1 MRSGPWK
8 ALLFLASLLLLL
20 LLPPGNQP
28 ARGSGMDVVKMT
40 SSKSEAGKKEKAVE
54 IPEHLDEKQIDA
66 LLAGMDDEQ
75 VRRLLIAELKK
86 SAASAEESKQSE
98 LSGFSQLV
106 TEIDAIAADLREK
119 LDEIRSGALAAP
131 KHLPKTLVQLHGQAG
146 VSGTLLTL
154 VGLLSLL
161 VAGASAEWL
170 FRQYIKRLRAKI
182 ESACPSTWWEKS
194 KDLLLCFCIDLTS
207 IGIFLIANAIIFII
221 FFGHGEYVHFRRL
234 LLVTYLAVVL
244 LVRVIALVANFILA
258 PGLSK
263 LRLVGM
269 SDDAARYLHRWVWV
283 IAGSAGMGLLLTAI
297 MELQRVSEAT
307 LVLVSATTGMVVV
320 LLIMF
325 FAWKNRLA
333 VARMILQGAEQDLRY
348 KKLLRVQL
356 ADYWHLLTIPYL
368 LMIWGIWVLIVLVD
382 QDDLLVAML
391 ALMLSVPLY
400 ILLDWIGQKALDA
413 TLGLVHPSSGATG
426 EVSDVDAGE
435 EAEACHKKDNEGK
448 DDDTNLPIER
458 FIPTLRHCLSFSI
471 AGIVLFWLL
480 KLWGFDIKIGET
492 ITHAAL
498 KIVVVILFSYVIWKL
513 VENAINRRLAKIEHP
528 QTDDEEEEMGGAGGS
543 RIGTL
548 LRLLRKTLLM
558 VLLVMV
564 SLIILSAIG
573 VNIGPL
579 LAGAGIVGLAIGFG
593 SQTLVKDIVSGIFFL
608 IDDAFRLGDYVES
621 GQVKGTVENI
631 SIRSLRL
638 RHSRGMIYTVPFGHL
653 GSVTNYSRDYLIDKI
668 EFRVPYGTDINKVR
682 KIIKK
687 INEEIEQDEVLA
699 ARLLAPIKSQGVKAL
714 DDSGIIMRIK
724 FKTRPGDQ
732 FVIRREIFLR
742 LHKSFEKSGIQFAH
756 RQVIVQLPQEKPPA
770 PPAPGESAGAAP
782 APADK
787 QILSAGAA
795 AAIAMA
801 LAEEEEQGKK
811 HESK

>member
-1 MRSGPWK
+1 MRSGGWK
-8 ALLFLASLLLLL
+8 AFLLSTSLVLLLSL
-20 LLPPGNQP
+20 GQQP
-28 ARGSGMDVVKMT
+28 AWSSGMDAVKMT
-40 SSKSEAGKKEKAVE
+40 SGKSDAGKKEKTIAL
-54 IPEHLDEKQIDA
+54 PEHLDEQQINA

-86 SAASAEESKQSE
+86 SQASAEESQKPDVSSFAQVVAEVEGISVA
-98 LSGFSQLV
+98 LRQRLN
-106 TEIDAIAADLREK
+106 EIH
-119 LDEIRSGALAAP
+119 SGAQATP
-131 KHLPKTLVQLHGQAG
+131 EHLPKVFARLHGDG
-146 VSGTLLTL
+146 GTRGALLTL
-154 VGLLSLL
+154 AALLSLL
-161 VAGASAEWL
+161 AVGAAAEWI
-170 FRQYIKRLRAKI
+170 FRRFTREVRGKI
-182 ESACPSTWWEKS
+182 EAMDSPTWWLKI
-194 KDLLLCFCIDLTS
+194 KDLLLFFAIDLVS
-207 IGIFLIANAIIFII
+207 IVIFIAANFI
-221 FFGHGEYVHFRRL
+221 AFFILYDQGEQNPFRRFVFL
-234 LLVTYLAVVL
+234 TYLAVVL
-244 LVRVIALVANFILA
+244 LVRLVALVADFILS
-258 PGLSK
+258 PDSGR
-263 LRLVGM
+263 LRLLTL
-269 SDDAARYLHRWVWV
+269 SDDAARYLHRWVWIITAV
-283 IAGSAGMGLLLTAI
+283 MGTGLLISAVL
-297 MELQRVSEAT
+297 ELQRASEAST
-307 LVLVSATTGMVVV
+307 VMVGIAVGLVVLALVLFLM
-320 LLIMF
+320 
-325 FAWKNRLA
+325 WKNRREIA
-333 VARMILQGAEQDLRY
+333 HMIFCRAQSGLNGRT
-348 KKLLRVQL
+348 LLRAQL
-356 ADYWHLLTIPYL
+356 ADYWHLLAISYL
-368 LMIWGIWVLIVLVD
+368 LVIWAVWVLYVLVD
-382 QDDLLVAML
+382 RADLIFPIL
-391 ALMLSVPLY
+391 ALVLSLPVY
-400 ILLDWIGQKALDA
+400 MLLDWIGQRALDA
-413 TLGLVHPSSGATG
+413 TLGLVHRPTGAVA
-426 EVSDVDAGE
+426 EQSDSAATE
-435 EAEACHKKDNEGK
+435 QAEACPEGDK
-448 DDDTNLPIER
+448 SDSAELHIER
-458 FIPTLRHCLSFSI
+458 FIPALRHCLSFSI

-480 KLWGFDIKIGET
+480 KLWGFDIRIGET

-498 KIVVVILFSYVIWKL
+498 KIVVVILLSYVIWKF
-513 VENAINRRLAKIEHP
+513 VENAINRRLAKIEHL
-528 QTDDEEEEMGGAGGS
+528 QTDDEAEEMGGAGGS

-638 RHSRGMIYTVPFGHL
+638 RHPRGMIYTVPFGHL

-699 ARLLAPIKSQGVKAL
+699 AKLLAPIKSQGVKAL

-756 RQVIVQLPQEKPPA
+756 RQVIVQLPQEKPA
-770 PPAPGESAGAAP
+770 APGESAGTAP

-787 QILSAGAA
+787 QVLSAGAA